1 MLKDKDFYHLQKIYE
16 TNIKKFLKTGADAV
30 KTTSKKV
37 VHKAG
42 EFL

>member
-1 MLKDKDFYHLQKIYE
+1 MDFYHLRG
-16 TNIKKFLKTGADAV
+16 NIKSNYL

-42 EFL
+42 KFSGNKVKR